1 MLNWLG
7 GEGLDFLS
15 PLELERLAGLRFE
28 RRRVEWLL
36 GRWTAKQLIPASR
49 PDLART
55 SLSQLSILNHPGG
68 VPYVACQ
75 RRYDPGGKPFNQPSG
90 WDGCVRVVK

>member
-1 MLNWLG
+1 MGSIITWTLAESGPAMLNWLG

-28 RRRVEWLL
+28 RRRAEWLL

-49 PDLART
+49 PDLAGT
-55 SLSQLSILNHPGG
+55 SLSQLSILNSR
-68 VPYVACQ
+68 A
-75 RRYDPGGKPFNQPSG
+75 
-90 WDGCVRVVK
+90 GCRTRVSTKI